1 MNLTESE
8 RLKIENRI
16 KTVVDSLLERNIYSR
31 IHLFNIVDNESKV
44 FGDLEYQ
51 EIIIKYLDI
60 LRSNMMK
67 QNMHKLLYAGNC
79 AYLDVDEELGL
90 HGYSLEDLKIIISS
104 SVDWDSFNTQFEYI
118 ENINF
123 DRGPEMPE
131 TDIYIDISDSF
142 NLMKNSGI
150 KTLFRQFQ
158 HDDTGEFIHYLV
170 FEI

>member
-1 MNLTESE
+1 M
-8 RLKIENRI
+8 
-16 KTVVDSLLERNIYSR
+16 
-31 IHLFNIVDNESKV
+31 
-44 FGDLEYQ
+44 
-51 EIIIKYLDI
+51 
-60 LRSNMMK
+60 
-67 QNMHKLLYAGNC
+67 LYAGNC

-123 DRGPEMPE
+123 DRGSGMPE